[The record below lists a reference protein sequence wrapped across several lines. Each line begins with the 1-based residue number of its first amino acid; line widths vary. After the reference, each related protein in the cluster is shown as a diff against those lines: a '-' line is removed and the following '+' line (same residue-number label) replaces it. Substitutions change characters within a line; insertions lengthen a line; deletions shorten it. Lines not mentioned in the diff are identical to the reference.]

1 MRSAMFLGKSIHH
14 RATETPQRTTEF
26 FSVRLRDSS
35 VPLWCVPVFPVL
47 CLALLLAAAPLP
59 AQEGIK
65 LPPYTKRTLPNGAVL
80 LLMEKHNVPLV
91 NFVIALRTGSVEDP
105 AGKEGLA
112 SVANELLRKG
122 TKTRTADDISSQLD
136 FIGASF
142 GTGVGFEQASIR
154 AEFMKKDLDAGL
166 TVVEDLIR
174 NPIFPADEVEKL
186 KTQRIDRIRAA
197 KDQAGGVI
205 GSYYSAFLFG
215 SHPYGR
221 PTGGD
226 EQSLARITRDD
237 VVNFHR
243 QYYTAGNLIV
253 AVAGDFSSP
262 AMEKLLTDHFGALP
276 AGKPAAKAVS
286 APIAVNGRRLLL
298 VNKPDSTQTYFR
310 FGNVGISRTNPDR
323 VAVEVVNT
331 LFGGRFTS
339 LINSALRIQ
348 SGLTYGASSSFS
360 QMKQPGAFV
369 ISSYTRNA
377 TTEKALDMAL
387 QVLRDFHE
395 KGLSAEQLQSAKNY
409 LKGQFPPDI
418 ETINQLAS
426 IMVDFEFYG
435 LDEREVNEYI
445 QRVDAVTLNDA
456 RRIIKQYYPLDNFSM
471 VLIGKAS
478 EIGTLAKKYAPDV
491 RTKSIT
497 APGF

>member
-1 MRSAMFLGKSIHH
+1 VS
-14 RATETPQRTTEF
+14 
-26 FSVRLRDSS
+26 
-35 VPLWCVPVFPVL
+35 LWCVPVFPIL
-47 CLALLLAAAPLP
+47 CLALLLAAAPLL
-59 AQEGIK
+59 AQDTIK
-65 LPPYTKRTLPNGAVL
+65 LPPYAKKTLPNGTVL

-112 SVANELLRKG
+112 SISNELLRKG
-122 TKTRTADDISSQLD
+122 TKTRTADDISAQLD

-142 GTGVGFEQASIR
+142 GTGVGPEQASIR

-166 TVVEDLIR
+166 AVVEDLIR

-186 KTQRIDRIRAA
+186 KKQRIDRIRAA
-197 KDQAGGVI
+197 KDQASGVI
-205 GSYYSAFLFG
+205 GSYYNAFLFG

-237 VVNFHR
+237 VVNFHH
-243 QYYTAGNLIV
+243 QYYTAGNMII
-253 AVAGDFSSP
+253 AVAGDFAAP

-276 AGKPAAKAVS
+276 PGKPGSTAVGAPAAVT
-286 APIAVNGRRLLL
+286 GRHLLL
-298 VNKPDSTQTYFR
+298 VDKPDSTQTYFR
-310 FGNVGISRTNPDR
+310 FGNVGIARTNPDR

-369 ISSYTRNA
+369 ISSYTRNT
-377 TTEKALDMAL
+377 TTEKALDLAL

-395 KGLSAEQLQSAKNY
+395 KGLTGEQLQSAKNY
-409 LKGQFPPDI
+409 LKGQFPPEL
-418 ETINQLAS
+418 ETIDRLAAM
-426 IMVDFEFYG
+426 MVEFEFYV
-435 LDEREVNEYI
+435 LDEREVNEYTK
-445 QRVDAVTLNDA
+445 RVDAVTLDDA

-478 EIGTLAKKYAPDV
+478 EIGTLAKKYASDV